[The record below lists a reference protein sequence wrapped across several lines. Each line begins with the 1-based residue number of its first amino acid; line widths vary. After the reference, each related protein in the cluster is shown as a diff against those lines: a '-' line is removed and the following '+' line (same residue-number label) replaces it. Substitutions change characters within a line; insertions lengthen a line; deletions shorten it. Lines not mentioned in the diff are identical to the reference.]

1 MTTKWNANQSA
12 NQNADDGG
20 RSIRELLRGLEV
32 FAGTLPDFD
41 PAAVPAEPVALFVS
55 WLSEALAAG
64 VREPHAMTLSTVD
77 EAGEP
82 QARVLILKNV
92 DASGWQFAAHGGSPK
107 GRQVAA
113 RPSAALTFYWPLQG
127 RQIRVRG
134 AVAAESA
141 ERSAADFLARS
152 PRARAEALLGRQ
164 SRHLADPAE
173 RDLAMAAS
181 LERVDRQPD
190 LVAEEWRLYTL
201 VPTDVEFWQ
210 GDKGRSHTR
219 LRYERTESGSGV
231 GSVADA
237 APASHP
243 RWRKRLL
250 WP

>member
-1 MTTKWNANQSA
+1 MNTDPNTGASVNEEN
-12 NQNADDGG
+12 

-41 PAAVPAEPVALFVS
+41 PAATPSEPVALFTA

-77 EAGEP
+77 EAGDP
-82 QARVLILKNV
+82 QARVLILKNAD
-92 DASGWQFAAHGGSPK
+92 DAGWQFAVHAASPK

-134 AVAAESA
+134 AATPEPA

-152 PRARAEALLGRQ
+152 PGARAEALLGRQ
-164 SRHLADPAE
+164 SGHLGDLEE

-181 LERVDRQPD
+181 LERVEKEPD
-190 LVAEEWRLYTL
+190 LVADEWRLYTL
-201 VPTDVEFWQ
+201 VPRDVEFWQ

-219 LRYERTESGSGV
+219 LRYERTEPESGPS
-231 GSVADA
+231 
-237 APASHP
+237 
-243 RWRKRLL
+243 WRKHLL

>member
-1 MTTKWNANQSA
+1 MAVVARINNNANA
-12 NQNADDGG
+12 NVGVGAKVTVNEDG

-32 FAGTLPDFD
+32 FAGPLPAFD
-41 PAAVPAEPVALFVS
+41 PSATPSEPVGLFTA

-77 EAGEP
+77 EAGDP

-92 DASGWQFAAHGGSPK
+92 DASGWQFAVHGASPK

-134 AVAAESA
+134 AVTPESA

-152 PRARAEALLGRQ
+152 PGARAEALLGRQ
-164 SRHLADPAE
+164 SRHLGDLEE

-181 LERVDRQPD
+181 LERVGREPD
-190 LVAEEWRLYTL
+190 LVADEWRLCTL

-210 GDKGRSHTR
+210 GDKRRSHTR
-219 LRYERTESGSGV
+219 LRYERSGSQSGP
-231 GSVADA
+231 G
-237 APASHP
+237 
-243 RWRKRLL
+243 WRKHLL

>member
-1 MTTKWNANQSA
+1 MDAVTDTNAKANATTMGVIVNEEH
-12 NQNADDGG
+12 

-41 PAAVPAEPVALFVS
+41 PAATPSEPVALFTA

-64 VREPHAMTLSTVD
+64 VPEPHAMTLSTVD
-77 EAGEP
+77 EAGAP

-92 DASGWQFAAHGGSPK
+92 DESGWQFAVHGASPK
-107 GRQVAA
+107 GRQLAA

-134 AVAAESA
+134 AVTPESA
-141 ERSAADFLARS
+141 EHSAADFLARS
-152 PRARAEALLGRQ
+152 PGARAEALLGRQ
-164 SRHLADPAE
+164 SRHLADLEE

-181 LERVDRQPD
+181 LERVRKEPD
-190 LVAEEWRLYTL
+190 LVADQWRLHTL

-219 LRYERTESGSGV
+219 LRYERVRSQSGPGERS
-231 GSVADA
+231 
-237 APASHP
+237 
-243 RWRKRLL
+243 RWRKHLL

>member
-1 MTTKWNANQSA
+1 MNTDANRGVTV
-12 NQNADDGG
+12 NEED

-41 PAAVPAEPVALFVS
+41 PAATPSDPVGLFTA

-77 EAGEP
+77 EAGDP

-92 DASGWQFAAHGGSPK
+92 DEAGWQFAVHAASPK

-113 RPSAALTFYWPLQG
+113 RPSAALTFYWPLQA

-134 AVAAESA
+134 AVTPEPA

-152 PRARAEALLGRQ
+152 PGARAEALLGRQ
-164 SRHLADPAE
+164 SGHLGDLGE

-181 LERVDRQPD
+181 LERVEKEPD
-190 LVAEEWRLYTL
+190 LVTDEWRLYTL
-201 VPTDVEFWQ
+201 VPRDVEFWQ

-219 LRYERTESGSGV
+219 LRYERTDPDSG
-231 GSVADA
+231 
-237 APASHP
+237 AS
-243 RWRKRLL
+243 WRKRLL